1 MVDIIVY
8 GSIAQ
13 DLVSYTDQFP
23 RPGETIKGTFAT
35 SPGGKG
41 ANQAAQA
48 AMLGAAVCMIGRVGK
63 DAFGA
68 SNVSNLKSFGVNTEY
83 IDVSDSEKT
92 GCSTIIVTKDGE
104 NSIVIAPGAN
114 QECLISRINELEG
127 VIATAKL
134 VLCQNETAYDSV
146 RRIFELARKHNVQ
159 TFLNYAPV
167 EETFA
172 KNILK
177 LADILCAN
185 EIESEYLSDQHIESI
200 EDAQKAANKLLEAG
214 PLIVILTLG
223 AKGVTYASKQ
233 GDSGHVTVPAVE
245 VVETTGAGDSFCGA
259 FAYFLVKRPELQ
271 LNEQIRRAA
280 YISTL
285 SVQRKGTRDSYLW
298 PKDLPP
304 NLLM

>member
-1 MVDIIVY
+1 MFDIVVY

-48 AMLGAAVCMIGRVGK
+48 AMLGATVCMIGRVGK
-63 DAFGA
+63 DVFGA
-68 SNVSNLKSFGVNTEY
+68 SNVDNLRSFGVNTEY
-83 IDVSDSEKT
+83 IDVSDSGKT
-92 GCSTIIVTKDGE
+92 GAATIIVTKDGE
-104 NSIVIAPGAN
+104 NSIVISPGAN
-114 QECLISRINELEG
+114 MECLSSRIDELEQ
-127 VIATAKL
+127 VVASAKL
-134 VLCQNETAYDSV
+134 ILCQNETVHESV
-146 RRIFELARKHNVQ
+146 KRIFELARKHNVQ

-167 EETFA
+167 EVTFA
-172 KNILK
+172 KSILK

-185 EIESEYLSDQHIESI
+185 EIEAEYLADQHIETT
-200 EDAQKAANKLLEAG
+200 EDAKKAVRKLLEGG

-233 GDSGHVTVPAVE
+233 GDSGHIMVPAVK
-245 VVETTGAGDSFCGA
+245 VIETTGAGDSFCGA
-259 FAYFLVKRPELQ
+259 LAYFLVKRPELE
-271 LNEQIRRAA
+271 LKEQIRRAA
-280 YISTL
+280 YIATL